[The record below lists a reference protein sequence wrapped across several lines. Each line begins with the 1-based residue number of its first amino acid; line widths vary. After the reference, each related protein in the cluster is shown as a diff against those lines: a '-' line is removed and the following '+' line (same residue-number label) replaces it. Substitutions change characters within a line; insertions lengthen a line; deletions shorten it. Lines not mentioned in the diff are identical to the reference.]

1 MTKASALAPST
12 CHRWAFLCLI
22 SGALLQ
28 LPEVVQGLG
37 PTGGQGSQHPET
49 SAWCQPKLSLG
60 KEEIPLMKVTLP
72 QPLLVINKGT
82 CGAVCR
88 MSPHR
93 ILGPSFGQE
102 PRAKRRGTGSLTG
115 TSGRE
120 TCKEWGWR
128 GVVKPRRE
136 RPETKGE
143 TNRAGRCKRETGT
156 RNRERATG

>member
-1 MTKASALAPST
+1 
-12 CHRWAFLCLI
+12 
-22 SGALLQ
+22 
-28 LPEVVQGLG
+28 
-37 PTGGQGSQHPET
+37 
-49 SAWCQPKLSLG
+49 
-60 KEEIPLMKVTLP
+60 
-72 QPLLVINKGT
+72 
-82 CGAVCR
+82 

-156 RNRERATG
+156 RNRERATGERQKPEREVGSGETRGGRLTSTW

>member
-1 MTKASALAPST
+1 
-12 CHRWAFLCLI
+12 
-22 SGALLQ
+22 
-28 LPEVVQGLG
+28 
-37 PTGGQGSQHPET
+37 
-49 SAWCQPKLSLG
+49 
-60 KEEIPLMKVTLP
+60 
-72 QPLLVINKGT
+72 
-82 CGAVCR
+82 

-143 TNRAGRCKRETGT
+143 TNRAGRHKKREKQAQETE
-156 RNRERATG
+156 RERQERGRNQREK